1 MKLRL
6 IIPLFSAFILMLLNA
21 CDVVELVVYEKKVS
35 ALREGVA
42 NQNVSINNGFEKFAT
57 LNHESFISSIEI
69 PEGGKIDSIYL
80 SSVSIAVLERE
91 GNEMADGKISVF
103 ANLVDG
109 SQYLFIDNLNVTIGE
124 KLNVQ
129 STNLK
134 LENLRSQL
142 NELFTSSDADTDGKI
157 EFTYLILEK
166 PGLTLNWDIE
176 LEIGL
181 NAKITYCSMV
191 PGESELP
198 DC

>member
-1 MKLRL
+1 MKTR
-6 IIPLFSAFILMLLNA
+6 FILPVLAAFYLLLSA

-42 NQNVSINNGFEKFAT
+42 SQNVSISNVTQKEASLDQQSF
-57 LNHESFISSIEI
+57 LNSIEI

-80 SSVSIAVLERE
+80 SSISIEAKENE
-91 GNEMADGKISVF
+91 GNEVSEAKVSVF
-103 ANLVDG
+103 VKLNNG
-109 SQYLFIDNLNVTIGE
+109 TQQLFIDNINVRIGE
-124 KLNVQ
+124 KQDIQSSSLNL
-129 STNLK
+129 TNL
-134 LENLRSQL
+134 RTQL
-142 NELFTSSDADTDGKI
+142 NELYTSSEISTEKEV
-157 EFTYLILEK
+157 EFVYLILEK
-166 PGLTLNWDIE
+166 PGLDLKWSID